1 MTTLLLQCVAPLQS
15 WGTQSEYIVR
25 DTGRE
30 PSKSGI
36 IGLLCAAMGIP
47 RDDLETIA
55 QLAKLEMGVR
65 VDREGKILRD
75 YHTIT
80 HKLKDKKKKPSTVV
94 STRYYLSDAMFL
106 VGLEGD
112 KTLLEKVQAGLH
124 HPKWNLFLGRKSCP
138 PSRPP
143 YLKDGLSELPLHQA
157 MKEYPWLG
165 QSHSAYESLQRLRFV
180 FDDVEN
186 GNEFHHDVPV
196 NFQRNQRKFHPR
208 RTRTRFIKGLPEF
221 EPEKSYPLVGK
232 AQEISP

>member
-36 IGLLCAAMGIP
+36 IGLLCAAMGIA
-47 RDDLETIA
+47 RGDQTTLA
-55 QLAKLEMGVR
+55 QLAELTMSVR

-80 HKLKDKKKKPSTVV
+80 DNYDDKKKSSTVV
-94 STRYYLSDAMFL
+94 STRYYLADAMFL
-106 VGLEGD
+106 VGLEGED
-112 KTLLEKVQAGLH
+112 MLLEQIQAALH

-143 YLKDGLSELPLHQA
+143 YLKAGLRPEPLPEA
-157 MKEYPWLG
+157 IRNYPWLG
-165 QSHSAYESLQRLRFV
+165 QSQREYNSLQKLRV
-180 FDDVEN
+180 IWDDGES
-186 GNEFHHDVPV
+186 GDEFHHDFPV

-208 RTRTRFIKGLPEF
+208 RTKTEFISVPNFDPEI
-221 EPEKSYPLVGK
+221 SYPMMKQIQGS
-232 AQEISP
+232 AA